1 MPYIYYAYTIQT
13 HPLDQKKEKE
23 KHTQEMN
30 DTANTLQIPTMFHQL
45 APPTPPTPIDK
56 HSNTLQYKVG

>member
-1 MPYIYYAYTIQT
+1 
-13 HPLDQKKEKE
+13 
-23 KHTQEMN
+23 MN